1 MYPAL
6 LATFA
11 FAMAI
16 VASLALGALVRRFAP
31 TIGAVV
37 PPRPDRWHRAPTPTM
52 GGMAIAS
59 ATTIGFLVVALR
71 PSLVADLLP
80 WAPVLA
86 ASLAMFVVGVLDDR
100 LQLSPVA
107 KLVASLAIGAFLVFA
122 LAGTEPD
129 AARRTLHTLMAIVW
143 FAGVCHAFNLLDNMD
158 GLAAGVALI
167 AAAFFAW
174 LLGDVLGAA
183 MVMLLVSLAGALL
196 GFLYWNRPTA
206 RLFMGDSGSLFIGAT
221 LASTSL
227 VPLFNGGVSLSS
239 PMVPIALI
247 LTVPL
252 FDTAFVLVLRRLA
265 GRSATK
271 GGTDHVSHRLVSL
284 GFSERSAVRILYL
297 LGLASGGVAAVMV
310 LNHRLEPELPI
321 VAAFGVVMTL
331 VGIYLARVP
340 AYNAEDF
347 LALQKSSFAPFL
359 KDLAFR
365 WHAGEVMLDLILITV
380 SYYTAYRLR
389 FEGEVF
395 DNFLRFFLASLPI
408 ALGCKIA
415 ALYLSGLY
423 QRSWDT
429 FGLRDLSVVAR
440 GVAIGSML
448 SVSAVFYLNREVA
461 NLAGLPAGVGASRAV
476 FVLDAILLA
485 IAIIATRVS
494 FRAMNLAAATRNK
507 RSRRVLVY
515 GAGNFGRML
524 VREMR
529 ANTAWKMN
537 PVAFID
543 DDAAKVHRW
552 IVGVPVRGSIDSL
565 EAIMRQ
571 YGVDEVILS
580 SSAINGSIET
590 RIREICVRTD
600 RPVRRLHMEIS

>member
-1 MYPAL
+1 MGVSLYTAL
-6 LATFA
+6 ITALA
-11 FAMAI
+11 FAIALA
-16 VASLALGALVRRFAP
+16 ASVALGALVRRFAP

-52 GGMAIAS
+52 GGIAIAS
-59 ATTIGFLVVALR
+59 ATTVGFLMVAWR

-80 WAPVLA
+80 WAPALA

-129 AARRTLHTLMAIVW
+129 AARRTLHTLVAIVW

-167 AAAFFAW
+167 ATVFFAW
-174 LLGDVLGAA
+174 LLADVLGAA
-183 MVMLLVSLAGALL
+183 MVTLLVSLVGALL

-206 RLFMGDSGSLFIGAT
+206 RLFMGDSGSLFIGAM

-227 VPLFNGGVSLSS
+227 VPVFDSGLSLSS

-297 LGLASGGVAAVMV
+297 LGLVSGGVAAGLV
-310 LNHRLEPELPI
+310 LTGRVEPELPI
-321 VAAFGVVMTL
+321 VAAFLVVMTL
-331 VGIYLARVP
+331 IGIYLARVP

-380 SYYTAYRLR
+380 SYYAAYRLR
-389 FEGEVF
+389 FEGEDF
-395 DNFLRFFLASLPI
+395 YRFLPYFMASLPI
-408 ALGCKIA
+408 VLGCKLA
-415 ALYLSGLY
+415 ALYASGLY
-423 QRSWDT
+423 QRSWET
-429 FGLRDLSVVAR
+429 FGLRDLTVVGR
-440 GVAIGSML
+440 GVAIGSLL
-448 SVSAVFYLNREVA
+448 SVSAAFYLYREM
-461 NLAGLPAGVGASRAV
+461 GASRVV

-529 ANTAWKMN
+529 SNTAWNMN

-543 DDAAKVHRW
+543 DDAAKAHRW

-565 EAIMRQ
+565 ESIMRQ

-580 SSAINGSIET
+580 SSAINGSVET
-590 RIREICVRTD
+590 RIREICTRTN